1 VLSKIEFFETKAAR
15 PQLTAERERL
25 LPALRHH
32 LQSSGRDV
40 IVTPAL
46 GGTLGICFDAKISGE
61 RRFLKTHLP
70 GAKARASLAKEADL
84 LLRLYGKA
92 IVLDCF
98 EILLSDGSARLC
110 LLMPTLAPLAAPMQP
125 EAAAAMVRGWG
136 EQFGNDRPE
145 TRVSFEQYL
154 SCAARALATLSDRD
168 LLETGS
174 AREVRSLIAQLEDR
188 LARLPRALS
197 HGDFGPKNIMVR
209 GAEPLA
215 IDWEDAFWGI
225 AGYDY
230 LYWLTF
236 MENRPF
242 LQSAAFGR
250 TALGPDV
257 ERAILV
263 LVVLLKSYLA
273 VCSGAYLD
281 HAVAVQARIAEILD
295 LPN

>member
-1 VLSKIEFFETKAAR
+1 MLSKIEFFETRADH
-15 PQLTAERERL
+15 PDLVAERERV
-25 LPALRHH
+25 LPALLQH
-32 LQSSGRDV
+32 LQSSDLDV
-40 IVTPAL
+40 IVTPAR

-61 RRFLKTHLP
+61 RRFLKTHLQ
-70 GAKARASLAKEADL
+70 GTKARASLAKEANV
-84 LLRLYGKA
+84 LLRLYGEVF
-92 IVLDCF
+92 VLDRF
-98 EILLSDGSARLC
+98 EISLADGTARLC
-110 LLMPTLAPLAAPMQP
+110 LLMPMLAPLPAPMRP
-125 EAAAAMVRGWG
+125 EAAAAMAREWG
-136 EQFGNDRPE
+136 EPFGDRPE
-145 TRVSFEQYL
+145 TLVSFEQYL
-154 SCAARALATLSDRD
+154 ARAERALATLSDRD

-174 AREVRSLIAQLEDR
+174 AVEVRRLLTRLEDR
-188 LARLPRALS
+188 LPNLPRAFS

-250 TALGPDV
+250 TGLEREV
-257 ERAILV
+257 ERAILA
-263 LVVLLKSYLA
+263 LVVLMKSYLA
-273 VCSGAYLD
+273 VCSGAYLN
-281 HAVAVQARIAEILD
+281 HAVSIQARIAEILE